1 MEDELKNILDNVQ
14 VTLLK
19 CSSSLENSEL
29 DKEKIK
35 AFIDDVLSDK
45 QIPAEDKIKFVE
57 RAWNIYKEYESD
69 IITAHQNNIKAGNDL
84 IADINNFNKE

>member
-69 IITAHQNNIKAGNDL
+69 IIPAHQNNIKAGNDL